1 MAIFVGTAGWSIRRE
16 QAELFDDGLSHLAR
30 YAGRFNAVE
39 INSSFYKP
47 HRAAT
52 YARWAGSVPAGFRF
66 SVKLPRAI
74 THVARLKETGLS
86 LELFLEQVCNLG
98 ENLGPLLMQLPPSL
112 AFDAGVAK
120 RFLHSLRKQFGG
132 DVVCEPRH
140 ASWFGPDVEKLLVS
154 FQVARVAA
162 DPAPVAGA
170 DEPGGWDGLRYFRWH
185 GSPVI
190 YRSDYGI
197 ERLKALAARM
207 TDRNAAS
214 CWCIFDNTA
223 NAAAMPNALSLMGM
237 LAALE

>member
-1 MAIFVGTAGWSIRRE
+1 MTIFIGTAGWSIRRE
-16 QAELFDDGLSHLAR
+16 QTEAFDGGSSHLAR
-30 YAGRFNAVE
+30 YTGRFNAVE

-52 YARWAGSVPAGFRF
+52 YARWAESVPGGFRF

-74 THVARLKETGLS
+74 THNARLKGTDSVLAA
-86 LELFLEQVCNLG
+86 FLEQVCNLG
-98 ENLGPLLMQLPPSL
+98 EKLGPLLIQLPPSL
-112 AFDAGVAK
+112 AFDAGVAE
-120 RFLHSLRKQFGG
+120 RFLHKLRKQFGG

-140 ASWFGPDVEKLLVS
+140 PSWFEPGAEKLLVS
-154 FQVARVAA
+154 FQIARVAA

-170 DEPGGWDGLRYFRWH
+170 DEPGGWDGIRYFRWH

-190 YRSDYGI
+190 YRSDYSI
-197 ERLKALAARM
+197 ERLKVLATRA

-223 NAAAMPNALSLMGM
+223 NGAAMPNALSLMGM
-237 LAALE
+237 LAEVE

>member
-1 MAIFVGTAGWSIRRE
+1 MTIFIGTAGWSIRRE
-16 QAELFDDGLSHLAR
+16 QTEAFDGGSSHLAR

-52 YARWAGSVPAGFRF
+52 YARWAESVPGGFRF

-74 THVARLKETGLS
+74 THNARLKGTDSVLAA
-86 LELFLEQVCNLG
+86 FLEQACNLG
-98 ENLGPLLMQLPPSL
+98 EKLGPLLIQLPPSL
-112 AFDAGVAK
+112 AFDAGVAE

-140 ASWFGPDVEKLLVS
+140 PSWFERGAEKLLVS

-170 DEPGGWDGLRYFRWH
+170 DEPGGWDNIRYFRWH

-190 YRSDYGI
+190 YRSDYSV
-197 ERLKALAARM
+197 ERLKSLAART

-223 NAAAMPNALSLMGM
+223 NGAAMPNALSLMGM
-237 LAALE
+237 LAELE